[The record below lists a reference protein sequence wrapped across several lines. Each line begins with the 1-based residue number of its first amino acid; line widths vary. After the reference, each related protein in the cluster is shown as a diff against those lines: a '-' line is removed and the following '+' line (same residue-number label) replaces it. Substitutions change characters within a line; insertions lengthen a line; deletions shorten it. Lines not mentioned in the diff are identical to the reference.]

1 MLICYPCGK
10 KDTSF
15 DIPDSVTTVGDSA
28 FDNCKQLTSVKY
40 QGTIEMWGKLDISEE
55 WASTTPLTSVTCSNG
70 TVLLK

>member
-40 QGTIEMWGKLDISEE
+40 QGTIEMWGELDISEE
-55 WASTTPLTSVTCSNG
+55 W
-70 TVLLK
+70 VLRLRLHRLPAPMELFY